1 MIDMICIS
9 WVFILIFC
17 PDSNASTQAPSLH
30 FLTANTRQTGKH
42 QTNKTNMGMGGK
54 LWWLCPFI
62 LLILSPLHAGLV
74 DPHLYA
80 DAGCQVP
87 WTAVVRPPRRA
98 SSPLRSPSLNQS
110 TSDYHRRWSG
120 VIWSCWHSLDILWS
134 WWWWSLIIMWM
145 ITMTMV
151 MIFPQ
156 QVLVETFP
164 LRLADDS
171 WHRLAVV
178 VSGDQIEVSI
188 SWSPTLVFL

>member
-1 MIDMICIS
+1 MIAMICIS

-74 DPHLYA
+74 DPPLYA

-87 WTAVVRPPRRA
+87 WAAVVRPPRRA

-145 ITMTMV
+145 ITMI
-151 MIFPQ
+151 IFSTAGVSRNIP
-156 QVLVETFP
+156 TP
-164 LRLADDS
+164 PCRRL
-171 WHRLAVV
+171 LA
-178 VSGDQIEVSI
+178 
-188 SWSPTLVFL
+188 PTCRCCLWRPDRGQY